1 MTSESIHDVT
11 DVIRSAART
20 LHDADIDTPEHDAK
34 LLLAEA
40 CGRDLRDIDKA
51 MLMGEPLDGLP
62 REHASFDAPDAG
74 AASSDSSATAGNAV
88 TTALARFHAMIA
100 RRAAREPLQ
109 YITGHAPFR
118 YLDLEVGP
126 GVFIPRTETETV
138 VQAGIDW
145 LTRERLSTPRIVDLC
160 AGSGAIGLSLVT
172 EVRGAQVWAVEKVPR
187 TYDWTMRNWRRI
199 SRLDPLAADNYHLEL
214 GDATSGTTLAQ
225 FDGTIDM
232 VATDHAPHTAEEK
245 AREFAKAPSG
255 ITGLE
260 TAFSVCNTY
269 LVQPGKLTPMQLV
282 DRMSKAPAEIYG
294 LTDRAVQA
302 GNFARLVLLDWDSEK
317 VYETYKSK
325 GINTPY
331 TGKKLTGSPKAIVT
345 GVKVTE

>member
-1 MTSESIHDVT
+1 M
-11 DVIRSAART
+11 
-20 LHDADIDTPEHDAK
+20 
-34 LLLAEA
+34 
-40 CGRDLRDIDKA
+40 
-51 MLMGEPLDGLP
+51 
-62 REHASFDAPDAG
+62 
-74 AASSDSSATAGNAV
+74 
-88 TTALARFHAMIA
+88 
-100 RRAAREPLQ
+100 Q

-126 GVFIPRTETETV
+126 GVFIPRPETETV

-214 GDATSGTTLAQ
+214 GDATSGTTLTQ

-269 LVQPGKLTPMQLV
+269 LVR
-282 DRMSKAPAEIYG
+282 DRKAHADAAARPYEQGSCRDLRSDRPCCAGRQFRPSGAAG
-294 LTDRAVQA
+294 L
-302 GNFARLVLLDWDSEK
+302 G
-317 VYETYKSK
+317 Y
-325 GINTPY
+325 
-331 TGKKLTGSPKAIVT
+331 
-345 GVKVTE
+345 